1 MTGTP
6 LEAKS
11 LFTGLFDFGFTTF
24 ITLKFL
30 RVIYGLLMILILL
43 LGLAFFFQFASLGGA
58 FVLIALVIVPFA
70 TLLYLILARISME
83 LIALFFRIGEN
94 TSILVTQAGGRSPEA
109 DTGSASPLPGST
121 PGEPPSGYG
130 YGPPPQA

>member
-11 LFTGLFDFGFTTF
+11 LFAGLFDFGFTTF

-30 RVIYGLLMILILL
+30 RVIYGLFMILILL
-43 LGLAFFFQFASLGGA
+43 LGLVFFFQLASLGGG
-58 FVLIALVIVPFA
+58 FVLVALVIVPFA

-94 TSILVTQAGGRSPEA
+94 TSILVAQAGGRPSEVEG
-109 DTGSASPLPGST
+109 GSAPRLPGSA
-121 PGEPPSGYG
+121 PGEPPTGYG
-130 YGPPPQA
+130 YGPPAQV